1 MKKVKGYNFSR
12 NFMGERVPQHVQNI
26 IIKDFCSKNF
36 LNLQLSS
43 TEYVMKNSF
52 LILNELIENISNFHG
67 IVAYS
72 LFLMPV
78 DDIER
83 IKLFKKIIRKKK
95 IIYFAVENMKLE
107 NHIDLQKIDNIWKIK
122 KSLPECLNY
131 HA

>member
-1 MKKVKGYNFSR
+1 MFKIY
-12 NFMGERVPQHVQNI
+12 

-83 IKLFKKIIRKKK
+83 IKNF
-95 IIYFAVENMKLE
+95 
-107 NHIDLQKIDNIWKIK
+107 
-122 KSLPECLNY
+122 
-131 HA
+131 